1 MKTLERIQ
9 KITSKGQ
16 ITLPVAWRR
25 HTGAHTISVTT
36 RGSRIEIVPAR
47 LQKVSETTIFDAVRD
62 NDGKGIKIDKLIR
75 VLEKLV
81 KEDERHRKITTQ
93 GPSAR

>member
-36 RGSRIEIVPAR
+36 RGNRIEIAPAR
-47 LQKVSETTIFDAVRD
+47 LQRVSEATIFDAMRD
-62 NDGKGIKIDKLIR
+62 NNGKGIKIDRLIKI
-75 VLEKLV
+75 LEKLV
-81 KEDERHRKITTQ
+81 KEDERHRKIT
-93 GPSAR
+93 A

>member
-1 MKTLERIQ
+1 MQTIEKIQ

-25 HTGAHTISVTT
+25 LTGADTITVTT
-36 RGSRIEIVPAR
+36 MGNRIQIAPAR

-62 NDGKGIKIDKLIR
+62 NNGKGIKIDKLIR
-75 VLEKLV
+75 ILEKLV
-81 KEDERHRKITTQ
+81 KEDERHRKIT
-93 GPSAR
+93 A